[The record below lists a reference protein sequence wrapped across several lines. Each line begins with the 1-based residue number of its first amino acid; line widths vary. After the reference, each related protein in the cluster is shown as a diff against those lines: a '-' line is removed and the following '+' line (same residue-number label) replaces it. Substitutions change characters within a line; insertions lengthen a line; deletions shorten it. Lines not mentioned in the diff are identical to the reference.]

1 LPSSFFLHHFRL
13 GLNEVHIDVSNEVDA
28 EAVQLAAEP
37 RRAAP
42 ASRGVTR
49 RPPQLLNAV
58 NPATRELIAQ
68 VFVTAPACIPAIVS
82 RANNAAHP
90 WGDLPF
96 RARAGAMA
104 RLRHL
109 VAHRAHEI
117 AETIARSMGKPLI
130 EALSFEVARVLEII
144 DDCIAQAADDVAD
157 EPVAALFTLPA
168 LLARYRSALL
178 PCTPRAVVCVIA
190 PVSLPFEQAMTP
202 AVLALVAGNA
212 VIVKPSSSAP
222 LVAVL
227 IERLFDEA
235 FADFPGI
242 AQVVFG
248 AGALGSL
255 LATSGGVD
263 AVVFAGSTSVGRE
276 LGAALASLQRPA
288 QLDVGGTNPL
298 IVCDDANLERAA
310 NATVFGRFSNNGQ
323 AWAAINRVY
332 VQRTV
337 ADAFLHKVM
346 HKVRALKS
354 GPYTDA
360 FCAMGPLAN
369 GRGLENLRAVLQEAL
384 DQRAELLNG
393 SFPMH
398 VTGHDNGER
407 RGADRQGWFWPPT
420 VITKVNHSMRV
431 MNEPLFGPILPI
443 QVCEDDREAITLA
456 NSTSFAFDASI
467 FSADLARA
475 QQIAGELRAGAVAIN
490 DVFVHNAVGRLPSGS
505 APCLLDD
512 GIDDREPHWFPYSA
526 AKLHAIERAMIVD
539 QDVSVG

>member
-1 LPSSFFLHHFRL
+1 MT
-13 GLNEVHIDVSNEVDA
+13 
-28 EAVQLAAEP
+28 
-37 RRAAP
+37 RRA
-42 ASRGVTR
+42 
-49 RPPQLLNAV
+49 PPLLNAV

-68 VFVTAPACIPAIVS
+68 VFVTASACVPAIVS
-82 RANNAAHP
+82 RAKDAAHT
-90 WGDLPF
+90 WGGLPF
-96 RARAGAMA
+96 RARAGALA

-117 AETIARSMGKPLI
+117 AETIARSMGRPLI
-130 EALSFEVARVLEII
+130 EALSFEVARVLEVL
-144 DDCIAQAADDVAD
+144 DDCIAQAADDLVD
-157 EPVAALFTLPA
+157 ETVAALFSLPRFARYRPA
-168 LLARYRSALL
+168 LLPR
-178 PCTPRAVVCVIA
+178 TPHAVVCVIA
-190 PVSLPFEQAMTP
+190 PVSVPFELAMTP

-212 VIVKPSSSAP
+212 VIVKPSSSVP

-255 LATSGGVD
+255 IATSAGVD

-276 LGAALASLQRPA
+276 LGAALASLERPA

-323 AWAAINRVY
+323 SAAAINRVY

-393 SFPMH
+393 TFPMH
-398 VTGHDNGER
+398 VTGYNNGER

-420 VITKVNHSMRV
+420 VITNVNHSMRV

-467 FSADLARA
+467 FSADQARA

-490 DVFVHNAVGRLPSGS
+490 EVFLHNAMGSLQSGS

-526 AKLHAIERAMIVD
+526 AKLQTIERAMIVD